1 MSADIL
7 PAILYVFLYISLF
20 FEVVILTSFFEGRAL
35 MKKEEETEITYSPS
49 ITIAVPVWNEEDTLA
64 GTLES
69 LLSLDYPKDKLHI
82 VVVNDGSR
90 DGTLAIA
97 RSFEHYPQI
106 EVIDKENGGKHTA
119 VNLVLAESK
128 SELFGCLDADSF
140 VDQDTL
146 KTIVKYFED
155 ESVMAVTPCLKVLNP
170 ETFIQKLQAVEY
182 TMGVFLKRVFGNLNS
197 IQVTPGP
204 FSIFRKSV
212 FDQLGPYRKAHN
224 TEDFEIALRMH
235 LHHLK
240 IVNSHKAFVYTKTP
254 KTVRALLKQRVRWTQ
269 GSIQNLLDY
278 REMFFKKEYGNFGLF
293 ILPMIFFF
301 IFLTLYTTSFIAFN
315 LVRALSRK
323 IEYIMVTGFHPS
335 NWKPNFD
342 AFYINTEAIAFLTIF
357 FLIISMTLFRYG
369 RQIAEEKTSPKHF
382 IYFLLMYGFIAPLW
396 VWKSV
401 YNTIIN
407 KKNTWR

>member
-1 MSADIL
+1 MDSSGLAS
-7 PAILYVFLYISLF
+7 ILYVFLYISLF
-20 FEVVILTSFFEGRAL
+20 FEVVILTSFFEGRGK
-35 MKKEEETEITYSPS
+35 MKEEEDREPAVFPS
-49 ITIAVPVWNEEDTLA
+49 VTIAVPVWNEEETLA

-69 LLSLDYPKDKLHI
+69 LLALDYPKDKLHI
-82 VVVNDGSR
+82 VVVNDGSK
-90 DGTLAIA
+90 DNTLQIA
-97 RSFEHYPQI
+97 RSFEHFKQI

-119 VNLVLAESK
+119 VNLVLENSQ
-128 SELFGCLDADSF
+128 SDLFGCLDADSF
-140 VDQDTL
+140 VDTDTL

-155 ESVMAVTPCLKVLNP
+155 PTVMAVTPCLKVLNP
-170 ETFIQKLQAVEY
+170 QTFIQKLQAVEY

-204 FSIFRKSV
+204 FSVFRKRV
-212 FDQLGPYRKAHN
+212 FDDLGPYRKAHN

-235 LHHLK
+235 LHHYK

-254 KTVRALLKQRVRWTQ
+254 KTIRTLLKQRVRWTQ

-278 REMFFKKEYGNFGLF
+278 REMFFKKEFGNFGLF

-301 IFLTLYTTSFIAFN
+301 IFLTLYTTSFIVFN
-315 LVRALSRK
+315 LLKSLTLK
-323 IEYIMVTGFHPS
+323 IEYILVAGWNPKTWDF
-335 NWKPNFD
+335 KFD
-342 AFYINTEAIAFLTIF
+342 SFYINTEAIAFLTLF

-369 RQIAEEKTSPKHF
+369 RQIAEEETSAKHF
-382 IYFLLMYGFIAPLW
+382 VYFLLMYGFIAPLW

>member
-1 MSADIL
+1 MDFSNL
-7 PAILYVFLYISLF
+7 SSILYVFLYISLF
-20 FEVVILTSFFEGRAL
+20 FEVVILTSFFEGREK
-35 MKKEEETEITYSPS
+35 MREEEESEITEFPS
-49 ITIAVPVWNEEDTLA
+49 VTIAVPVWNEEETLA

-69 LLSLDYPKDKLHI
+69 LLALDYPKDKLHI

-90 DGTLAIA
+90 DNTLQIA
-97 RSFEHYPQI
+97 RSFEHYAQI

-119 VNLVLAESK
+119 VNLVLEK
-128 SELFGCLDADSF
+128 SQSDLFACLDADSF
-140 VDQDTL
+140 VDADTL

-155 ESVMAVTPCLKVLNP
+155 PTVMAVTPCLKVLNP
-170 ETFIQKLQAVEY
+170 QTFIQKLQAVEY

-204 FSIFRKSV
+204 FSVFRKRV
-212 FDQLGPYRKAHN
+212 FDDLGPYRKAHN

-235 LHHLK
+235 LHHYK

-254 KTVRALLKQRVRWTQ
+254 KTIRALLKQRVRWTQ

-301 IFLTLYTTSFIAFN
+301 IFLTLYTTSFIVFN
-315 LVRALSRK
+315 LLKSLTLK
-323 IEYIMVTGFHPS
+323 IEYFLVAGFNPGK
-335 NWKPNFD
+335 WDFKFD
-342 AFYINTEAIAFLTIF
+342 SFYINTEAIAFLTVF

-369 RQIAEEKTSPKHF
+369 RQIAEEETSAKHF
-382 IYFLLMYGFIAPLW
+382 VYFLLMYGFIAPLW

>member
-1 MSADIL
+1 MDSSGLAS
-7 PAILYVFLYISLF
+7 ILYVFLYISLF
-20 FEVVILTSFFEGRAL
+20 FEVVILTSFFEGRGK
-35 MKKEEETEITYSPS
+35 MKEEEDREPAVFPS
-49 ITIAVPVWNEEDTLA
+49 VTIAVPVWNEEETLA

-69 LLSLDYPKDKLHI
+69 LLALDYPKDKLHI
-82 VVVNDGSR
+82 VVVNDGSK
-90 DGTLAIA
+90 DNTLQIA
-97 RSFEHYPQI
+97 RSFEHFQQI

-119 VNLVLAESK
+119 VNLVLEK
-128 SELFGCLDADSF
+128 SDSDLFGCLDADSF
-140 VDQDTL
+140 VDTDTL

-155 ESVMAVTPCLKVLNP
+155 PTVMAVTPCLKVLNP

-204 FSIFRKSV
+204 FSVFRKRV
-212 FDQLGPYRKAHN
+212 FDDLGPYRKAHN

-235 LHHLK
+235 LHHYK

-254 KTVRALLKQRVRWTQ
+254 KTIRTLLKQRVRWTQ

-278 REMFFKKEYGNFGLF
+278 REMFFKKEFGNFGLF

-301 IFLTLYTTSFIAFN
+301 IFLTLYTTSFIVFN
-315 LVRALSRK
+315 LLKSLTLK
-323 IEYIMVTGFHPS
+323 IEYILVAGWNPKTWDF
-335 NWKPNFD
+335 KFD
-342 AFYINTEAIAFLTIF
+342 SFYINTEAIAFLTLF

-369 RQIAEEKTSPKHF
+369 RQIAEEETSAKHF
-382 IYFLLMYGFIAPLW
+382 VYFLLMYGFIAPLW